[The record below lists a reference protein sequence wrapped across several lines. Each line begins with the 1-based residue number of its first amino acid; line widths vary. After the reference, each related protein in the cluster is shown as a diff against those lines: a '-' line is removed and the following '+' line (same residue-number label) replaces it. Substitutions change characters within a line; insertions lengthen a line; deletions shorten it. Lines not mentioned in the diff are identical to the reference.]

1 MTRTVVL
8 DNEAVQ
14 ALIDPGHHK
23 HRAALAVVEA
33 TAARNRRRAGAARL
47 VVPTTVRVEAGW
59 DRRAPA
65 SATINRLRITDADL
79 DRDTA
84 DQAVR
89 LRLRLG
95 VSVADA
101 HLGAV
106 IAVAP
111 EPRTVVTSDTDDLRR
126 IADELEVEITIV
138 RL

>member
-8 DNEAVQ
+8 DNEAAQ

-79 DRDTA
+79 DQDTA
-84 DQAVR
+84 DQAVP

-106 IAVAP
+106 MAVA